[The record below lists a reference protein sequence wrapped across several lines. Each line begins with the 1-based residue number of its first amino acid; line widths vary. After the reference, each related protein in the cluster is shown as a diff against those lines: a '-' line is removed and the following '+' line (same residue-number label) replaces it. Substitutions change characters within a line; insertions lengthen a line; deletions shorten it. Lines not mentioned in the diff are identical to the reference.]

1 MRPNPRRGTSANAL
15 AARILGA
22 EATRRRPS
30 LPVRARPGRSSALSV
45 FPSKSVLYGGFVWA
59 RGALNGRKRRFPAR
73 AVAEEQRIVLHTYGA
88 ALLFHLTFHRLSL
101 TLHLTFHCLFTA
113 FRIGGW
119 RAAVGQG

>member
-1 MRPNPRRGTSANAL
+1 VCSNQVQYSLLDRRAENVML
-15 AARILGA
+15 AC
-22 EATRRRPS
+22 
-30 LPVRARPGRSSALSV
+30 PGPPGLLSALSD